1 MEVGMNSRL
10 KGGLVAAAAVA
21 ALAGGG
27 AAIAG
32 ATGGG
37 GNDTAIAPATGG
49 DDQAT
54 GHDDGPGQPI
64 TGSALDKAKS
74 VALRETGGG
83 QVTGSE
89 IRDEE
94 GYYEVEVTRAD
105 GSQVD
110 VHMDRNYNILDSQS
124 DGSGADEGGAS
135 N

>member
-1 MEVGMNSRL
+1 MNSRL

-49 DDQAT
+49 GDEAT
-54 GHDDGPGQPI
+54 AKDDGPGQPI

-74 VALRETGGG
+74 VALQETGGG
-83 QVTGSE
+83 QVTATE

-110 VHMDRNYNILDSQS
+110 VHMDRNYNVLDQSS
-124 DGSGADEGGAS
+124 DGSGADEGSAS

>member
-1 MEVGMNSRL
+1 MNSRL
-10 KGGLVAAAAVA
+10 KGGLMAAAAVA

-37 GNDTAIAPATGG
+37 GTNTAVAPATGG
-49 DDQAT
+49 GDEAT
-54 GHDDGPGQPI
+54 AKDDGPGQPI

-74 VALRETGGG
+74 VALQQTGGG

-94 GYYEVEVTRAD
+94 GYYEIEVTRAD

-110 VHMDRNYNILDSQS
+110 VHMDSNYNVLDSQA
-124 DGSGADEGGAS
+124 DGSASDEGAG
-135 N
+135 NG